1 MYRFLLAF
9 LVFASVVLSIT
20 VLVWMRYTDKSY
32 QDYQNRQKTGTPT
45 RLGDSQV
52 GNSSQDVE
60 LVYKNRA
67 VTHGLG
73 IAAGLVA
80 LFFLYKK
87 SLKSTKFMYFP
98 LLVSAAA
105 GGMYMYNLVALSTSG
120 DLEKVEK
127 NEDQSG
133 NQFSSSYQDGKYSS
147 RATTD
152 TMQAWSLYLD
162 LSASGVGIL
171 AHLGTIV
178 YLFNRRI

>member
-9 LVFASVVLSIT
+9 LIFGSVALSIT
-20 VLVWMRYTDKSY
+20 VIIWMRLTDKSY
-32 QDYQNRQKTGTPT
+32 QDYENTQKTGTPT

-87 SLKSTKFMYFP
+87 SLKSSKLMYFP
-98 LLVSAAA
+98 LLVSAAS
-105 GGMYMYNLVALSTSG
+105 GGMYIYNLVALTTSG
-120 DLEKVEK
+120 ELEKVAR
-127 NEDQSG
+127 QG
-133 NQFSSSYQDGKYSS
+133 NQSTNQFDPSYQDGKYRS
-147 RATTD
+147 RTNTD
-152 TMQAWSLYLD
+152 MMQAWSLNLD
-162 LSASGVGIL
+162 LSASAVGIL

>member
-1 MYRFLLAF
+1 MYRFLLAI
-9 LVFASVVLSIT
+9 LVFSSIVLSIT

-32 QDYQNRQKTGTPT
+32 QDYLTSKNATTT
-45 RLGDSQV
+45 RLGDAQV

-60 LVYKNRA
+60 LIYKNRA

-73 IAAGLVA
+73 IAAGIVA

-120 DLEKVEK
+120 DLEKVQHQ
-127 NEDQSG
+127 EDQSG
-133 NQFSSSYQDGKYSS
+133 NQFSPSYQGGKYHS

-162 LSASGVGIL
+162 LSASAVGIL
-171 AHLGTIV
+171 AQLGTIL